1 MDERILRARA
11 RANLRNNWG
20 VSIAVAVVA
29 VLLGGL
35 ITADNPYRRIVAETL
50 SPLGTVITP
59 AHDAL
64 WGAAQMAWEIL
75 P

>member
-29 VLLGGL
+29 VLKVMP
-35 ITADNPYRRIVAETL
+35 IIRAYK
-50 SPLGTVITP
+50 
-59 AHDAL
+59 
-64 WGAAQMAWEIL
+64 M
-75 P
+75 